1 MPNPNNKYYEYS
13 EFEIDKLFIKF
24 KGDEKHE
31 ETGAV
36 GSMEEAM
43 GAKTVTKN
51 YKGKNAKSRTR
62 GTGAG
67 TLKLSLHMNYEKYN
81 QMFGKKNEGLIDG
94 VTSYGEESLHEVF
107 SMTALV
113 KDEDGYEKLKAYPKC
128 TVTNA
133 PSGKIENGAE
143 EVPEIELEIAVM
155 PDEYGQ
161 GQYEALKDEL
171 AAEIATAWMESF
183 TPDLVRVSEA

>member
-1 MPNPNNKYYEYS
+1 MQNPNNKYHEYS
-13 EFEIDKLFIKF
+13 EFEIDQLNIKF
-24 KGDEKHE
+24 KDDEKHE

-43 GAKTVTKN
+43 EAKTVTKN

-62 GTGAG
+62 GTGSG
-67 TLKLSLHMNYEKYN
+67 TLKLSLHMAYDKYN
-81 QMFGKKNEGLIDG
+81 QMFGKKNENLIEG

-113 KDEDGYEKLKAYPKC
+113 KDEDGFEKLKAYPKC

-143 EVPEIELEIAVM
+143 EVAEIELEIAVM

-161 GQYEALKDEL
+161 GQYEALKDAL
-171 AAEIATAWMESF
+171 AEEVASEWMESF